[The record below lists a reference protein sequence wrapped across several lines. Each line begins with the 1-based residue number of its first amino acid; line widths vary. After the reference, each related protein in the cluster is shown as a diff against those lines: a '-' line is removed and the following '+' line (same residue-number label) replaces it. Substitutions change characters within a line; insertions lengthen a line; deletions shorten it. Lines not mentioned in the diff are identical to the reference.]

1 VSPLFNSLAVVAV
14 SAVAGTMLASLVLTR
29 ETLFALATAAAVA
42 DLISFVAGP
51 THQLLTA
58 PKQIWI
64 LRLLAVTTTRF
75 SVIGIGDLVLFACM
89 AKAQLPRAPV
99 DIGARRAWGK
109 PADCGRRRFLH
120 PWIAGYSISLR
131 GNHRSVFT
139 VGALS
144 STHAQKRLAKLRR
157 SGGVLAFYR
166 ETPTLGARKDHGNN
180 NGEPRCSPST
190 PPSGCT
196 AITGWT
202 CNKIYSARGA

>member
-1 VSPLFNSLAVVAV
+1 LHFTLVSVAIATLYAALAAARSVSPLFNSLAVVAV

-89 AKAQLPRAPV
+89 ANALNYLGLR
-99 DIGARRAWGK
+99 
-109 PADCGRRRFLH
+109 
-120 PWIAGYSISLR
+120 WI
-131 GNHRSVFT
+131 
-139 VGALS
+139 
-144 STHAQKRLAKLRR
+144 LA
-157 SGGVLAFYR
+157 
-166 ETPTLGARKDHGNN
+166 LGAPGASLLTAVVVGFFTRGL
-180 NGEPRCSPST
+180 PAT
-190 PPSGCT
+190 PFLSAATIAACLL
-196 AITGWT
+196 
-202 CNKIYSARGA
+202 SARSRQPTPRSA